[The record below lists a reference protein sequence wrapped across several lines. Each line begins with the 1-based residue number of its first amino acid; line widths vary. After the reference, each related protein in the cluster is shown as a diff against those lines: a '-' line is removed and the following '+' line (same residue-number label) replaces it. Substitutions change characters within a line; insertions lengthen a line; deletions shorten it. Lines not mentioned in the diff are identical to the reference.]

1 MLFEIYQITVFKYKN
16 MMEERKPGDFKIG
29 GPIS

>member
-1 MLFEIYQITVFKYKN
+1 

-29 GPIS
+29 GPISWMSVNKEHKL